1 MLSRDAQGLY
11 WMSRYLERAGHLCR
25 MLADQLEAVEGRSV
39 DEIDRGW
46 RRVYGALGREPT
58 GGGLVSNLGRERLM
72 LADSYT
78 LTDDLTFEEANPDA
92 MIRCFSAAREN
103 ARQIRNTI
111 SPDMWSCLN
120 VAYLNLR
127 DTYLKDI
134 WDDRPRK
141 FFLDTS
147 HTVRTF
153 TGIADNSM
161 YRDHGW
167 HFLQLGRFV
176 ERAFLTSALVDAHIT
191 LFPVGEAHREADW
204 GSLLGICE
212 ARAAFHRIHS
222 LEYHPADT
230 VEFLVSDDGLP
241 HSVLHALH
249 RVSEQLGAV
258 TAGRGTMSSTTAGRR
273 VGRIIAML
281 DYDWPIRDRTDDAAT
296 RNTLAEI
303 RRACSLLH
311 ADIVK
316 AYFDYAI
323 EDAPVQ

>member
-25 MLADQLEAVEGRSV
+25 MLADQLEAMEGRSV

-58 GGGLVSNLGRERLM
+58 GGGLTSNLGRERLM

-92 MIRCFSAAREN
+92 IIRCLSAAREN
-103 ARQIRNTI
+103 ARRIRNTI
-111 SPDMWSCLN
+111 SPEMWSCLN
-120 VAYLNLR
+120 IAYLGFR
-127 DTYLKDI
+127 DARLSDI

-153 TGIADNSM
+153 MGIAENGM

-176 ERAFLTSALVDAHIT
+176 ERAALTTALVDAHVS
-191 LFPVGEAHREADW
+191 LFPAEEAHSEADW
-204 GSLLGICE
+204 GSLLSICE
-212 ARAAFHRIHS
+212 ARAAFHRLHS
-222 LEYHPADT
+222 LEYRPADA
-230 VEFLVSDDGLP
+230 VEFLVADNALP

-249 RVSEQLGAV
+249 RVSDQLGAV
-258 TAGRGTMSSTTAGRR
+258 AAYRTSVLSAAARR

-281 DYDWPIRDRTDDAAT
+281 DYDWPMRDRDDDAAT
-296 RNTLAEI
+296 RNALAEI
-303 RRACSLLH
+303 RRACGMLH
-311 ADIVK
+311 IDIEK

-323 EDAPVQ
+323 EDTPVR